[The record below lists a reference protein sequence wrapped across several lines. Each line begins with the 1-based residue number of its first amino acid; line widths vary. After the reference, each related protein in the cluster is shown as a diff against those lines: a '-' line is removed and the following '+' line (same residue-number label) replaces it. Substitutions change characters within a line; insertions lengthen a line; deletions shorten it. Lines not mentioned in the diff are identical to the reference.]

1 MTRRAQCVTLMGV
14 VNGTHQPIIIWH
26 CRLKARIVAPQVTDE
41 MAEFSSVTKEEQSS
55 YTTDV
60 RSADLKANTTD
71 GQGFGV

>member
-1 MTRRAQCVTLMGV
+1 MGV

-41 MAEFSSVTKEEQSS
+41 MAEFSSVTQEEQSS

-60 RSADLKANTTD
+60 RSADLKATSHCRREESVPKPVQTD
-71 GQGFGV
+71 G